1 MKTDAVGVGESDDGV
16 RRKFFGVVELED
28 LEFPPL
34 LRVYHSMVRAQELQ
48 IL

>member
-1 MKTDAVGVGESDDGV
+1 MKTNAVEVGESDDGV
-16 RRKFFGVVELED
+16 GRELFGVIELKD

-48 IL
+48 VL